1 MYTEQF
7 IEPFEA
13 ENPDVKW
20 ADVEVRNSE
29 MGLYVDMYNS
39 VLLVKNTIIN
49 PTTTCIVQL

>member
-20 ADVEVRNSE
+20 ADVEVRNNE
-29 MGLYVDMYNS
+29 MGLYVDMYS